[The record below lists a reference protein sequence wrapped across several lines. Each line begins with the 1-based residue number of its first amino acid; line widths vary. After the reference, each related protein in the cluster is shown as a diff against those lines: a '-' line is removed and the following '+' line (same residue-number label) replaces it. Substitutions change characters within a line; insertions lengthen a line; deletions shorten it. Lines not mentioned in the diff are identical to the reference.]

1 MLSYDS
7 IASLVEAAEKEG
19 KKISEVVLAD
29 QAADMGL
36 SEEEVFAKMDHDVD
50 VMKHLCHS
58 FKIQKQ

>member
-1 MLSYDS
+1 MIPLLPSWK
-7 IASLVEAAEKEG
+7 LLKKKE

-50 VMKHLCHS
+50 D
-58 FKIQKQ
+58 